1 MNFLA
6 IFLVLTFFLLIPS
19 YVYALDPG
27 IPVGCCW
34 AMRDN
39 KTLGEHCGDLYVAPL
54 TPEKCEVIL
63 EEWER
68 MESEWLKSVSKSISP
83 NPLGSLIGV
92 AILVSI
98 GLGVGLGIF
107 FAARRILRKKS

>member
-27 IPVGCCW
+27 TDVGCCW

-39 KTLGEHCGDLYVAPL
+39 KPLGEYCVPL
-54 TPEKCEVIL
+54 TPEKCEVVL

-68 MESEWLKSVSKSISP
+68 MESEWLKSVSKSVYP

-107 FAARRILRKKS
+107 FVLRRILEKKIS